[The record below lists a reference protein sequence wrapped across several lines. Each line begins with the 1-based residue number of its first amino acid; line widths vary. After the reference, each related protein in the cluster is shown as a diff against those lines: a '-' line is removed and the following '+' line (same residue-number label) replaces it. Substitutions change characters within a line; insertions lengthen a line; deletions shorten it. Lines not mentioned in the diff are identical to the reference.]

1 MRPHRTGIAVAAA
14 SLLLTSPVLGQN
26 PADVQAIHRLVDE
39 YGRLEDAMDM
49 AAQAQ
54 LMREDRVWLA
64 QGAGRRTDQAANTRI
79 QQAVFDALRA
89 TVPGIQSFTE
99 DRDRLIKF
107 YGNGTVA
114 VVSFYRYQTLVLPPG
129 TPPEITAT
137 VPPAPPTSVT
147 LVLENRANQWRI
159 VHAHFSDLGP
169 PVGN

>member
-1 MRPHRTGIAVAAA
+1 MRSCSTAIAVAAA
-14 SLLLTSPVLGQN
+14 SVLVASPAFAQN
-26 PADVQAIHRLVDE
+26 QTDTQAIHRLIDE

-54 LMREDRVWLA
+54 LMSEDRVWLA

-107 YGNGTVA
+107 YGNGSVA

-129 TPPEITAT
+129 TPPEIAAT
-137 VPPAPPTSVT
+137 VPLPPPASVT
-147 LVLENRANQWRI
+147 LVLEKRANQWRI
-159 VHAHFSDLGP
+159 VHAHYSDLAP
-169 PVGN
+169 PVGT